1 LDLTTVQDPP
11 VTNTVGSGESWPE
24 QRAKH
29 EVAIV
34 NPRHQPREKIAPK
47 TPVSSPPASID
58 SSTSDIPDNAGTVQ
72 KKPRKRQNRKKK
84 KNADNK
90 NMASLPEKAYVQ
102 PHLRGKQQVTKSA
115 YVMPHH
121 RKSDAAPTATPTN
134 GKATSSFAPG
144 ASTVDSTNTKLGNTG
159 NLDSSP

>member
-1 LDLTTVQDPP
+1 LDLTTVQDPL
-11 VTNTVGSGESWPE
+11 VTDTVGSGESWSE
-24 QRAKH
+24 QRANH

-34 NPRHQPREKIAPK
+34 NPRHQPREKTAPK

-58 SSTSDIPDNAGTVQ
+58 SSTSDIPDNAGTAQ

-84 KNADNK
+84 NADNK
-90 NMASLPEKAYVQ
+90 KMAPLPEKAYVQ

-134 GKATSSFAPG
+134 GEATTSFAPG
-144 ASTVDSTNTKLGNTG
+144 ASTVESTNTKLGNTG